1 MAKVNGNLIFNADA
15 SAEIR
20 NVFLH
25 RLTTTERDALGL
37 GPLQESQTIYN
48 TTVGKFQYWD
58 GTSWQNTASED
69 FVVELRDSFDGKP
82 SVRLATVTA
91 LPAYTAAGSGV
102 GKTLTAD
109 FNGVLSLDGEAA
121 ALNDRVLVKDEATS
135 HVDHGIYDVTDPGSG
150 GSPWILTRSTDTDE
164 DAEITA
170 NMYVFV
176 SEGTQADSGWILL
189 TNDPIIVDT
198 TTLQFDQFSTPGF
211 SGSIDDLSDVTL
223 TTPAAGDVLLH
234 DGGTKFLNKNIQ
246 FIYESSAFALPEITD
261 VTTVADV
268 SGSLS
273 GTHFLLDS
281 PTTAYYVWMDVA
293 TRAETSVISFAGVAN
308 GAAFGGNGN
317 PGLYWSFG
325 DGFAGTALPFYV
337 WYDVT
342 DVGGGN
348 TDPTPFPATE
358 GITVAILAADTA
370 AAIMALTNTALNTFL
385 HLGSTAIVTSV
396 PATPTATDLTMTNV
410 ATGTAADAAAATAGG
425 AGVAIGAITQ
435 GLNVAVDPSVA
446 GRTSITV
453 PIIADTTDT
462 TVASATQAAI
472 DVEGDFGAI
481 IPSGA
486 VVTITNA
493 AVDNVPDAV
502 DFNTGFTIL
511 VTQQGVTTAVTTHA
525 INHNLGQKYCN
536 VTVVNDSDFVILPLT
551 IEFIDT
557 NNLTITISSGLD
569 VKAVII
575 GFEGVG
581 LN

>member
-15 SAEIR
+15 SAEIQ

-109 FNGVLSLDGEAA
+109 FNGALSLDGETA
-121 ALNDRVLVKDEATS
+121 ALNDRVLVKNEATS
-135 HVDHGIYDVTDPGSG
+135 HVDHGIYDVTDPGSV

-198 TTLQFDQFSTPGF
+198 TALQFDQFSTPGF

-281 PTTAYYVWMDVA
+281 PTTTYYVWMDVA
-293 TRAETSVISFAGVAN
+293 TRAEITVISFTGVAN

-325 DGFAGTALPFYV
+325 DGSAGTALPFYV

-348 TDPTPFPATE
+348 TDPIPFPATE

-370 AAIMALTNTALNTFL
+370 TAVMTKTDTALNAFL
-385 HLGSTAIVTSV
+385 HLGSTSIVTSS
-396 PATPTATDLTMTNV
+396 PGTPGVSDLTMTNV
-410 ATGTAADAAAATAGG
+410 ATGIAADAAAATAGG

-435 GLNVAVDPSVA
+435 GLNVAVDPSVP
-446 GRTSITV
+446 GRTRITV
-453 PIIADTTDT
+453 PIIADNTNT
-462 TVASATQAAI
+462 TVASATQAVI
-472 DVEGDFGAI
+472 DVEGDFGA
-481 IPSGA
+481 SVLGA

-502 DFNTGFTIL
+502 DVDTGFTIL